1 MTLAF
6 FGSVFAVPSYFI
18 EHARRDFL
26 ADISADPQLR
36 AALEEMSV
44 TWRDPVGTREFGPL

>member
-6 FGSVFAVPSYFI
+6 FGGVFAVPSYFI